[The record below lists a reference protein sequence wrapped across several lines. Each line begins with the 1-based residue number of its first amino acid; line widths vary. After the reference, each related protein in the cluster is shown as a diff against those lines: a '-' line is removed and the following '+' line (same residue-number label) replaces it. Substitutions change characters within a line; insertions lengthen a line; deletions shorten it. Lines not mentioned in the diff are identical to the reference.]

1 MKYSNSLNHFSERT
15 TMKDNTVIGDL
26 FSRLSTRFDQTNEL
40 VVTSF
45 VYKKN
50 THKFYYCEE
59 CGVGVVTMEV
69 IDEGGNIFMKLTNV
83 TVDFCKKVHNKI
95 FK

>member
-1 MKYSNSLNHFSERT
+1 
-15 TMKDNTVIGDL
+15 MKDATVIGDL
-26 FSRLSTRFDQTNEL
+26 FSRMSTRFNQTKEL

-59 CGVGVVTMEV
+59 ESVGIVTMEV
-69 IDEGGNIFMKLTNV
+69 IDEWDNCFMKLTNV
-83 TVDFCKKVHNKI
+83 TVDFCKDVHNKI